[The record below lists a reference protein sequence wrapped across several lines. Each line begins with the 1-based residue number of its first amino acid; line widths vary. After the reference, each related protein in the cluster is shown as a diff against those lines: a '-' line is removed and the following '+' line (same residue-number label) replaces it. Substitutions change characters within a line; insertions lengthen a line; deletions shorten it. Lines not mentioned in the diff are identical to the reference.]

1 MQWKQKIS
9 GVIAAAML
17 VGNLPAAFAWEA
29 PEVSVWQEASRDGVK
44 ARKGMQWK
52 QKISGVIAA
61 AMLVGNLPAAFA
73 WEAPE
78 VSVWQEAS
86 RDGVK
91 ARFFVGSDTHFGRK
105 DAETKVANALAAF
118 HQVDPNA
125 TGVLV
130 VGDLTDGGKEEQY
143 DLMMNT
149 INASALGEA
158 GKVQLSF
165 HQVDPNATGV
175 LVVGDLTDG
184 GKEEQYD
191 LMMNT
196 INASALGE
204 AGKVQLSMG
213 NHDHYSGG
221 TSRFENKTGQKA
233 SQVLYYDESGKA
245 TDVPGDTLAATV
257 VKLNPRNSSGSGY
270 SEDYDM
276 LKTALETASAKNNAA
291 PVIVM
296 GHHGIKN
303 TAYVT
308 NEWYGNYGEG
318 TDKDMVAL
326 LKKYPQSIHISGH
339 SHSTLEDARSIY
351 QDDGFTA
358 IQDSTIGAY
367 FENEKG
373 KVDPNSGNAST
384 YPEDSDYSSQ
394 ALRIDVLDDNTVKVY
409 RMDLT
414 EGAYMYEDEPWTFSS
429 SSLPYT
435 SDRADSSKAP
445 SFDEGAEVT
454 VEDVSGTSMVV
465 KFPAAKEAS
474 EKNADMIHEYQITL
488 TDEEGAETVRKVFA
502 DYYKADRKENWAVK
516 IKDLKAET
524 TYSVKVKAVTS
535 FDKAS
540 NEIVAA
546 EDVTTGEG
554 YKPVY
559 PAQAILDVD
568 FSQTYSVK
576 VKAVTSFDKASN
588 EIVAAEDVTTG
599 EGYKPVYPAQA
610 ILDVDF
616 SQNKTGEDAKG
627 HKMTV
632 YGEPQFSKD
641 QTIGR
646 TVASF
651 DGEDDGLRY
660 DMSTS
665 DYEKLTQNFTIE
677 LYYMPRDTKN
687 NNPMGNTQSS
697 GFCFEQAGGT
707 NTLQFWSHIGG
718 DYKKP
723 AAQVEKDAWNHVV
736 GTYDGQNVKM
746 YINGEL
752 KDTVAATGSL
762 KEPPHYLFL
771 GGDTSSDGELEFQA
785 NCKIALARVYTGTMT
800 AEDVQKAYAA
810 ASAKPETSSVEVE
823 VLGED
828 HVQLEDGTVPF
839 RFAMQN
845 MERVAAATLNF
856 TVQDKT
862 LVKDGKITGLNGFKA
877 LDGVKWTEEGDT
889 LQNMERVAAATL
901 NFTVQDKTLVK
912 DGKITGLN
920 GFKALDGVKWTEE
933 GDTLKGSL
941 TLSYLTEGGLTKEDL
956 LDIARLT
963 FTAAGKTGTAA
974 VELKSVEVAGYDENG
989 EPVFLTSDITAGKA
1003 QTLISS
1009 KYDLNGDSKVD
1020 LLDIAYAQKYYQR
1033 NTASADWAQAERCD
1047 VTGDGMVDLEDL
1059 ISILHAY
1066 AA

>member
-1 MQWKQKIS
+1 MQWKKKIS

-29 PEVSVWQEASRDGVK
+29 PEVSAWQ
-44 ARKGMQWK
+44 Q
-52 QKISGVIAA
+52 
-61 AMLVGNLPAAFA
+61 
-73 WEAPE
+73 
-78 VSVWQEAS
+78 AS

-91 ARFFVGSDTHFGRK
+91 ARFFVGSDTHFGRSG
-105 DAETKVANALAAF
+105 AETKVANALAVF
-118 HQVDPNA
+118 GQVDPDA
-125 TGVLV
+125 TGVLI
-130 VGDLTDGGKEEQY
+130 VGDLTDGGKE
-143 DLMMNT
+143 
-149 INASALGEA
+149 A
-158 GKVQLSF
+158 
-165 HQVDPNATGV
+165 
-175 LVVGDLTDG
+175 
-184 GKEEQYD
+184 QYD

-221 TSRFENKTGQKA
+221 TSLFESKTGQKA

-245 TDVPGDTLAATV
+245 TEEPGDTLAATV

-270 SEDYDM
+270 SEDYNM
-276 LKTALETASAKNNAA
+276 LKTALETANAKNSAA

-326 LKKYPQSIHISGH
+326 MQQYPQAIHISGH

-367 FENEKG
+367 FENESG
-373 KVDPNSGNAST
+373 KVDPTTGSAST

-414 EGAYMYEDEPWTFSS
+414 EGTYMYEDEPWTFSS

-435 SDRADSSKAP
+435 SDRADSSNAP

-502 DYYKADRKENWAVK
+502 DYYKADRKENWSVK

-540 NEIVAA
+540 NEIA
-546 EDVTTGEG
+546 
-554 YKPVY
+554 
-559 PAQAILDVD
+559 
-568 FSQTYSVK
+568 
-576 VKAVTSFDKASN
+576 
-588 EIVAAEDVTTG
+588 AAEDVTTG

-641 QTIGR
+641 STIGR

-800 AEDVQKAYAA
+800 AEDVQTAYEA

-856 TVQDKT
+856 
-862 LVKDGKITGLNGFKA
+862 
-877 LDGVKWTEEGDT
+877 E
-889 LQNMERVAAATL
+889 
-901 NFTVQDKTLVK
+901 VQDKTLVK

-963 FTAAGKTGTAA
+963 FTATGKTGTAA
-974 VELKSVEVAGYDENG
+974 VTLTGVEVAGYDEDG
-989 EPVFLTSDITAGKA
+989 EPVFLTSDITAGTA

-1009 KYDLNGDSKVD
+1009 KYDLNGDDKVD

-1033 NTASADWAQAERCD
+1033 TTASADWAQAARCD
-1047 VTGDGMVDLEDL
+1047 VTGDGAVDLEDL